1 MKPSL
6 SKTPW
11 SLAAPAYMVLGIV
24 VGVVFPTEEAQ
35 LICEIVG
42 CILLEGLAVCYAVI
56 RIKEQRIKIAHT
68 KFLESQRQRE
78 MELGEL
84 K

>member
-1 MKPSL
+1 MKPSP

-11 SLAAPAYMVLGIV
+11 SLAAPTYMVLGIV
-24 VGVVFPTEEAQ
+24 VGVVFPTEDAQ

-42 CILLEGLAVCYAVI
+42 YILLAGLAVCYVVI
-56 RIKEQRIKIAHT
+56 RIKEQRLKIAHT

-78 MELGEL
+78 VELGEL